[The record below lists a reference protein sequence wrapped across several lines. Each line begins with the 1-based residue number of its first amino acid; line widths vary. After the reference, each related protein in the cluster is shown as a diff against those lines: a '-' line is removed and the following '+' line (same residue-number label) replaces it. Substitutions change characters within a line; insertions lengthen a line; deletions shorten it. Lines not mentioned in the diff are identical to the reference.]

1 MIAPRIFVD
10 YAHTFCSRRITRA
23 RLAALMLLIL
33 KALALL
39 PLPVLYRMGDAVFF
53 IAHRL
58 MHWRHDVARA
68 NLARSFP
75 EMGDAQREAV
85 LEQSYRNLA
94 DLLAEIVWAHRAT
107 RSEIAG
113 RVSVENP
120 ELITA
125 ETRAGRSV
133 LLMTAHFCNWEWQV
147 LAGNSVIDAP
157 MIPVYKPQR
166 LRAMDRFLRETRA
179 RFGGVP
185 MPSKQLTRWLLGH
198 RGEPNVYAMVA
209 DQTPAADEPKYWTRF
224 LNQDSVF
231 FVGADAVA
239 RILRA
244 PVLFVH
250 MRRVG
255 RGQYKMRLSRLA
267 DPPYERGADTAV
279 IERYVRMLEQEIRSS
294 PADWLWVHKKWK
306 YAQPAGDKVF
316 VVSP

>member
-239 RILRA
+239 RILKA

-279 IERYVRMLEQEIRSS
+279 IERYVRVLEQEIRSS

-306 YAQPAGDKVF
+306 YAQSVADKVSA
-316 VVSP
+316 VSH